1 MAITVIS
8 GAVSAAVWTTDK
20 VMITTGTNS
29 VTASVALSAKPTA
42 NVLLFL
48 YNDGTGAGNGST
60 LDVAVPIVC
69 PANTKTE
76 IYVGV
81 GNQLTTV
88 GGNSTAAAIGT
99 ASSAN
104 SGVYN

>member
-8 GAVSAAVWTTDK
+8 GAVTAAVWTTDK

-29 VTASVALSAKPTA
+29 VTAQVALSGKPTA
-42 NVLLFL
+42 NVSIFL
-48 YNDGTGAGNGST
+48 YNNGAGVS
-60 LDVAVPIVC
+60 VPVIC
-69 PANTKTE
+69 PANAKTE

-104 SGVYN
+104 AGVYN

>member
-8 GAVSAAVWTTDK
+8 GAVTAAVWTTDK

-29 VTASVALSAKPTA
+29 VTAQVGLAGKPTSNA
-42 NVLLFL
+42 SILL
-48 YNDGTGAGNGST
+48 YSA
-60 LDVAVPIVC
+60 AVVC

-76 IYVGV
+76 LYVGV

-104 SGVYN
+104 AGVYN